1 MSAAEL
7 ESYCDRL
14 QELSAGGGQ
23 IREVHLYTVAR
34 PTPEAFATK
43 LELAELESMAAT
55 VRERTGLTV
64 AVFP

>member
-7 ESYCDRL
+7 QAYCDRL
-14 QELSAGGGQ
+14 NELTAGGGQ

-43 LELAELESMAAT
+43 LEPAELESMAAT
-55 VRERTGLTV
+55 VRECTGLTV
-64 AVFP
+64 AIFP